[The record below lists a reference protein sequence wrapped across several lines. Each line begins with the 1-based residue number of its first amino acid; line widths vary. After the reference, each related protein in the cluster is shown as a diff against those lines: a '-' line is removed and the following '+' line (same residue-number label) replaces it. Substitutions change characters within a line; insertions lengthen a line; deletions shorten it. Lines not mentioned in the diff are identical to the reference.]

1 MTGWLPDV
9 TVGVVAAASRDTT
22 IGVNLLT
29 AYVPVTWSLSAAVP
43 VHANLGVD
51 HLSSRGNTARLGIA
65 GEWAFDERFTLL
77 AERLD
82 AFDAI
87 LTRIGVRIDLG
98 EQASVDLSGGR
109 ISGSGNRLWGLGL
122 TIAFGR

>member
-1 MTGWLPDV
+1 VTGWLPDV

-29 AYVPVTWSLSAAVP
+29 AYVPV
-43 VHANLGVD
+43 
-51 HLSSRGNTARLGIA
+51 TARLGIA

-122 TIAFGR
+122 TIEFGR